1 MRTVSVMTLL
11 RERVPIT
18 LLCDLVSTESPG
30 SVAINRAERPDR
42 DPIWLE
48 VTEHANAAESPK
60 RSSSAAG

>member
-11 RERVPIT
+11 HERVPIT
-18 LLCDLVSTESPG
+18 LLCDLVSTESPD

-48 VTEHANAAESPK
+48 VAEHAKTAPTAKP
-60 RSSSAAG
+60 SSSAAG